1 MTSGALLD
9 ALLYRGG
16 ARRHAAVPGPAGTRW
31 LDTAVGRLRV
41 FDSGGSGPV
50 ILFAPDGP
58 CIIEHYAPLI
68 AQLRP
73 RFRVLC
79 VDLPGFG
86 YSFPR
91 AAHDHRIASGA
102 DAVLAVLDALDLRNV
117 TLALSCVNGFYAM
130 AAAARAPER
139 VARLV
144 LAQTPSLAAMRAW
157 TAAIVPRPVRLPVVG
172 QLLSFATRRRIADGW
187 FKVAL
192 ARREARAPFQK
203 TADDAL
209 AAGACY
215 CFAGVVQGM
224 AREPDHP
231 PALAELRLPVTLVWG
246 ARDRSHRATDPASI
260 RSLLPQAEI
269 VVFEDCGHFP
279 ELEDPSR
286 YAALLARL
294 HAV

>member
-1 MTSGALLD
+1 MSSGARLD

-58 CIIEHYAPLI
+58 CVIEHYQPLI
-68 AQLRP
+68 EALRG
-73 RFRVLC
+73 RMRVLC

-86 YSFPR
+86 FSFPR
-91 AAHDHRIASGA
+91 ATHDHGIDSGA
-102 DAVLAVLDALDLRNV
+102 NALLAVIEALDLKAV

-139 VARLV
+139 IARLV

-157 TAAIVPRPVRLPVVG
+157 TDAIVPKPVRLPIIG
-172 QLLSFATRRRIADGW
+172 QLLSHATRRRIAEGW

-192 ARREARAPFQK
+192 ASREARPRFQK

-224 AREPDHP
+224 AAEPDHP
-231 PALAELRLPVTLVWG
+231 AGLASLRVPVTLVWG

-260 RSLLPQAEI
+260 CSLLPQAEI

-279 ELEDPSR
+279 ELENPAR
-286 YAALLARL
+286 YADLITRL
-294 HAV
+294 HAL